1 MGNDTPVED
10 ICIASPDDPQP
21 DEAQKLLNAL
31 LLVLEAVCGEASARI
46 DESNLFR
53 PTYMPNSVRIEE
65 SNLVRLT
72 YMSKETRSMPASVS
86 PLPPV
91 PASVVPR
98 LCL

>member
-1 MGNDTPVED
+1 MDSDTPVEEFS
-10 ICIASPDDPQP
+10 ISLSEGRQP
-21 DEAQKLLNAL
+21 DGAKNVLDAL
-31 LLVLEAVCGEASARI
+31 TLVLEAVCGEASARI
-46 DESNLFR
+46 DESNLLR

-91 PASVVPR
+91 PASLVPR
-98 LCL
+98 LCP